1 MGKALHSAL
10 EPLQPGDAYL
20 AAHPLSPYWTLAP
33 HHVQQMTECSCSLA
47 TTVMLLNALGAAVDE
62 ATLLDRLDDA
72 DWRAR
77 IDPDSG
83 HGLPLRF
90 LPARWAASLAAHGL
104 AGWQAESVPVDAPA
118 DALSGLRRA
127 LADAEAGRAWV
138 AVNFHLDRFYGD
150 GTQIG
155 HWSPVG
161 AYDAARDRA
170 LMLDVYRKD
179 YAPHWAPLPH
189 LAEALA
195 VRDPATREAR
205 GYAVLRRLSPGRS

>member
-1 MGKALHSAL
+1 MPKPTHPA
-10 EPLQPGDAYL
+10 LQPLVPDDAYL
-20 AAHPLSPYWTLAP
+20 AANSRSPYWTLAP

-47 TTVMLLNALGAAVDE
+47 TTAMLLNALGAAADE
-62 ATLLDRLDDA
+62 AALLDRLGDA

-77 IDPDSG
+77 IDPDAG

-90 LPARWAASLAAHGL
+90 LPARWQAALAAHNL
-104 AGWQAESVPVDAPA
+104 DGWQAACVAVDAPE
-118 DALSGLRRA
+118 DALPGLRAA
-127 LADAEAGRAWV
+127 LAAAEAGDAWV

-150 GTQIG
+150 GTDIG

-161 AYDAARDRA
+161 AYDAGRDRA
-170 LMLDVYRKD
+170 LLLDVYRRD

-195 VRDPATREAR
+195 VRDPSTREPR
-205 GYAVLRRLSPGRS
+205 GYAVLRRV